1 MTDSPAVP
9 ETCRVC
15 GEAIPPDR
23 AATCNNCH
31 EPFHLR
37 TRQDQDGADCGDVW
51 INEQYLSLEFVCF
64 ACLGKGSKEP
74 AVGEGH

>member
-1 MTDSPAVP
+1 MT
-9 ETCRVC
+9 ETSQCRVC
-15 GEAIPPDR
+15 GEAIAPDR

-37 TRQDQDGADCGDVW
+37 MRQDQDGEDCGDVW
-51 INEQYLSLEFVCF
+51 IHDQYLSLEFACNV
-64 ACLGKGSKEP
+64 CLGKAGSEP